1 MEDILQYACKM
12 FSLNVHS
19 TELFLPLPCSVS
31 DNLFGNC
38 QQGVIDTFRYVPDG
52 DQLYGLELEIIH
64 LVDDGY
70 TWDDLYTQCIL
81 GNILLSMRT
90 GDGYDPDFCEGHAT
104 GDNDVGGSREAM
116 LSEDFLALLR
126 EYIENVRA
134 SEDANINN
142 EVGMPT
148 EKKDTFLSIH
158 KYLKSHKRNDL
169 QDFPNAAWEIDNGS
183 SPPLE
188 EEKGSNDDGLMTQ
201 LGENEVALLRK
212 YFKSLSDDVRADVD
226 VPRNEVVA
234 PSGDNE
240 SYEWDEGPGSSEG
253 IFGGKFSVFP
263 HVCLLMLLLIQS

>member
-1 MEDILQYACKM
+1 M
-12 FSLNVHS
+12 
-19 TELFLPLPCSVS
+19 
-31 DNLFGNC
+31 
-38 QQGVIDTFRYVPDG
+38 IDTFRYVPDG

-81 GNILLSMRT
+81 GNVLLSMRT
-90 GDGYDPDFCEGHAT
+90 GDGYDPDFCEGHVT
-104 GDNDVGGSREAM
+104 NDVGGGSREAM
-116 LSEDFLALLR
+116 LGEDFLRLLR
-126 EYIENVRA
+126 EYIESVRA
-134 SEDANINN
+134 NEDGDIGNNI
-142 EVGMPT
+142 GDLPT

-169 QDFPNAAWEIDNGS
+169 QDFPNDAWEIDNGS

-240 SYEWDEGPGSSEG
+240 SYEWDEGPASSEV
-253 IFGGKFSVFP
+253 IFGGKFSVFR